1 MSTKNYF
8 AILLVECSLVWLIAI
23 LTTYPMYRIFLK
35 IVLLVLVVNHLVTA
49 QVPTKHLHY
58 SPFQK
63 NGFKCVSVKQKF
75 NRALY
80 GGNTAFRVEAG
91 DFPEFALYLPGMG
104 GNLKIGILHNQ
115 QSKWLSEAKHIQT
128 VYQDGLMKYQ
138 IQDELLGG
146 ATLFLNVA
154 AAYTHEALILDYHC
168 EGLLPVDVQ
177 LVISYGGV
185 TGKKFSRDG
194 DIGADPESSFYLKP
208 ENCTTNL
215 FQLKSNHFSLSYHP
229 KDSTQLVTGIFP
241 PTHSLKLSDATIQQ
255 TPLTALNATKNKGL
269 SPCLLSISPLEKD
282 TQSLWIQRGVSEL
295 SYTDLPKIRQEN
307 ERLRKQIVH
316 TIEINTP
323 DSLLNPLGQAL
334 SLAADAIWDS
344 PTYMHGAVAWRM
356 RLPAWR
362 GPYIADVLGQHDRA
376 KTYFSAYSKSQ
387 VGSTFPLTKA
397 VPDWVMHGA
406 REVEKIGS
414 GIFTEGYI
422 CRNPNGEIKP
432 HHYDMNLVYI
442 DQLLN
447 HFNWTGD
454 TAYVR
459 EMWKVLEKHLSWEK
473 HNFDPDND
481 GLFDAYCCIWA
492 SDALQYSGGAVTHST
507 AYNYKAFRMAAYLA
521 KLLGKEDKPYQEEA
535 AKIYAAL
542 QEKLWLPETGSFA
555 EYKDALGLKLT
566 HPSVGLWTVYHAIDS
581 EAASVSQQ
589 YSMTQYVDKQ
599 IPKIPFRISELKEDF
614 YLLSTTNWQPYT
626 WSINNVALGENL
638 HTALA
643 CWQAG
648 NRVMA
653 YQLWRNT
660 LVESLYT
667 SASPGGFEQLAS
679 FDAVRGEL
687 YRDFAD
693 GIGMAGRSLVEGL
706 FGIQPK
712 LLSHQIKIKTGFPD
726 TWNYASFK
734 SKDILF
740 DFKRTKQ
747 TYHYHIETHWKN
759 ANQLLV
765 QIPSVYKNAKE
776 VRVNGKPV
784 DYTIEKTFNGES
796 LLTFSTHEATVF
808 DIQVVFGTPL
818 NKSALN
824 ENKQVEKSV
833 VKENVKLILSNK
845 FETIDLSAVF
855 NDKVTRI
862 FKNQYLSPRPTAAT
876 LQLPYQ
882 GIGNWCYPLTNALID
897 DRGLRKQAEQGNGI
911 IHYQQISYA
920 TPADTNNNNI
930 AFVSKWDNFSDTLT
944 VKPIQKRGRRLHLI
958 LAGTTNPMQSR
969 MENGKLLVTFEDGTN
984 KTLSLQNPD
993 TWWPIEQDYFYD
1005 GKAFYYD
1012 QQKRPTRLL
1021 LKSGKFTREETTYS
1035 TIKGYSNRAIEG
1047 GAANVYALDIPNIP
1061 IKSIQLIALCND
1073 VVIGLMAL
1081 TIEQ

>member
-1 MSTKNYF
+1 
-8 AILLVECSLVWLIAI
+8 
-23 LTTYPMYRIFLK
+23 MYHTFRK
-35 IVLLVLVVNHLVTA
+35 IVILVLGVSYSALA
-49 QVPTKHLHY
+49 QIPSKPLHY
-58 SPFQK
+58 RPFQK
-63 NGFKCVSVKQKF
+63 TGFQCVSIKRKF

-104 GNLKIGILHNQ
+104 GNLKLGLIHKQ
-115 QSKWLSEAKHIQT
+115 QSKWLSEAKQIRT
-128 VYQDGLMKYQ
+128 VYQDGKMTYQ

-168 EGLLPVDVQ
+168 EGKLPEEVQ
-177 LVISYGGV
+177 LVVSYGGV

-208 ENCTTNL
+208 ENCTNNR
-215 FQLKSNHFSLSYHP
+215 FQLKVNQFSLSYHP
-229 KDSTQLVTGIFP
+229 KDSTQLVTGIFST
-241 PTHSLKLSDATIQQ
+241 THSLKLSDARMQQ
-255 TPLTALNATKNKGL
+255 TPLTALNATNDKVL
-269 SPCLLSISPLEKD
+269 SPCLLTIAPLEKE
-282 TQSLWIQRGVSEL
+282 TQYLWIQRGESAL
-295 SYTDLPKIRQEN
+295 SYSDLPNIFKEN
-307 ERLRKQIVH
+307 ERLRKQIAS

-376 KTYFSAYSKSQ
+376 KTHFSAYGKSQ
-387 VGSTFPLTKA
+387 VGSNFPLTNA
-397 VPDWVMHGA
+397 VPDSAMHGA
-406 REVEKIGS
+406 RELEKIGS

-459 EMWKVLEKHLSWEK
+459 EMWTVLEKHLAWEK

-507 AYNYKAFRMAAYLA
+507 AYNYKAFRTAAYLA
-521 KLLGKEDKPYQEEA
+521 KLLGKDDKPYQQEA
-535 AKIYAAL
+535 DKIYAAL
-542 QEKLWLPETGSFA
+542 QKQLWLPETGSFA

-566 HPSVGLWTVYHAIDS
+566 HPSAGLWTVYHAIDS
-581 EAASVSQQ
+581 EAASEAQQ

-599 IPKIPFRISELKEDF
+599 IPKIPFRIPELKEDF
-614 YLLSTTNWQPYT
+614 YLFSTTNWQPYT
-626 WSINNVALGENL
+626 WSINNVTLGENL

-648 NRVMA
+648 NRTMA

-712 LLSHQIKIKTGFPD
+712 LLSHQIKIKTGFPE
-726 TWNYASFK
+726 TWNYANFK
-734 SKDILF
+734 SKDIKF
-740 DFKRTKQ
+740 DFKRNKQ
-747 TYHYHIETHWKN
+747 TYHYRIETYWQH

-765 QIPSVYKNAKE
+765 QIPSKYKNAKE
-776 VRVNGKPV
+776 VVVNGKPV
-784 DYTIEKTFNGES
+784 KYTIEKTFSGES
-796 LLTFSTHEATVF
+796 LLTFRTKEATIF
-808 DIQVVFGTPL
+808 DIQVVFGTSLNTPL
-818 NKSALN
+818 SN
-824 ENKQVEKSV
+824 ENKGGENLV
-833 VKENVKLILSNK
+833 VKNDVNIPLSNK
-845 FETIDLSAVF
+845 FTSIDLSTVF

-862 FKNQYLSPRPTAAT
+862 FKNQYLSPRPTAPT

-882 GIGNWCYPLTNALID
+882 GIGNWCYPLTNAVID
-897 DRGLRKQAEQGNGI
+897 DRGVRKQAEEGKGI
-911 IHYQQISYA
+911 IHYQQIPYA
-920 TPADTNNNNI
+920 TPADTNKNNI

-944 VKPIQKRGRRLHLI
+944 IKPVQQQGRRLHI
-958 LAGTTNPMQSR
+958 MLAGTTNPMQSR

-1012 QQKRPTRLL
+1012 RQKRPTRLL

-1047 GAANVYALDIPNIP
+1047 GAANVYALDIPNKP

-1073 VVIGLMAL
+1073 VIIGLMAL
-1081 TIEQ
+1081 TIEE

>member
-1 MSTKNYF
+1 
-8 AILLVECSLVWLIAI
+8 
-23 LTTYPMYRIFLK
+23 MYYTFRKI
-35 IVLLVLVVNHLVTA
+35 IVLILCSIHIARA
-49 QVPTKHLHY
+49 QVPSKSLHY
-58 SPFQK
+58 TPFQS
-63 NGFKCVSVKQKF
+63 NGFKCVAIKQKF

-104 GNLKIGILHNQ
+104 GNLKVGIIHKQ
-115 QSKWLSEAKHIQT
+115 QSKWLSEAQKIQT
-128 VYQDGLMKYQ
+128 VYQDGKMKYQ

-154 AAYTHEALILDYHC
+154 AAYTHEALVLDYHC
-168 EGLLPVDVQ
+168 EGVLPAEVQ
-177 LVISYGGV
+177 LVFSYGGV

-208 ENCTTNL
+208 ENCATNRFL
-215 FQLKSNHFSLSYHP
+215 LKSNRFSLSYNP
-229 KDSTQLVTGIFP
+229 KDSTQLVTGVFAP
-241 PTHSLKLSDATIQQ
+241 NNQLKLSDAAAQQ
-255 TPLTALNATKNKGL
+255 TPLAALKATQTKNL
-269 SPCLLSISPLEKD
+269 APCLLTVASLEK
-282 TQSLWIQRGVSEL
+282 TLQYLWIQRGEAAVT
-295 SYTDLPKIRQEN
+295 YTDLPKVLKEN
-307 ERLRKQIVH
+307 ELLRKKMVS
-316 TIEINTP
+316 TIEISTP

-376 KTYFSAYSKSQ
+376 KTHFSAYSKSQ
-387 VGSTFPLTKA
+387 VGSDFPLAKSM
-397 VPDWVMHGA
+397 PDSVMHGA
-406 REVEKIGS
+406 RELEKIGS

-459 EMWKVLEKHLSWEK
+459 EMWTVLEKHLAWEK

-521 KLLGKEDKPYQEEA
+521 TLLGKDAKPYQQEA
-535 AKIYAAL
+535 DKIYQAL
-542 QEKLWLPETGSFA
+542 QKNLWLPETGSFA
-555 EYKDALGLKLT
+555 EYKDALGLRLT
-566 HPSVGLWTVYHAIDS
+566 HPSAGLWTVYHAIDS
-581 EAASVSQQ
+581 EAASEAQQ

-599 IPKIPFRISELKEDF
+599 IPKIPFRIPELKEDF

-648 NRVMA
+648 NRTMA
-653 YQLWRNT
+653 YQVWRNT

-687 YRDFAD
+687 YRDFGD

-712 LLSHQIKIKTGFPD
+712 LLSHEIKIKTGFPE

-734 SKDILF
+734 SKDIRF
-740 DFKRTKQ
+740 DFKRNKQ
-747 TYHYHIETHWKN
+747 VYQYQIETYWQN
-759 ANQLLV
+759 ANQLLL
-765 QIPSVYKNAKE
+765 QIPSEYKNAQK
-776 VRVNGKPV
+776 VLVNGKPV
-784 DYTIEKTFNGES
+784 KYTMEKTLSGES
-796 LLTFSTHEATVF
+796 LLTFRTKEAKVF
-808 DIQVVFGTPL
+808 DIQVVFGMKLEKPVS
-818 NKSALN
+818 K
-824 ENKQVEKSV
+824 ENKQSVMPRVVEQEVSAKGEKQV
-833 VKENVKLILSNK
+833 
-845 FETIDLSAVF
+845 ETIDLSAVF

-862 FKNQYLSPRPTAAT
+862 FKNHYLSPRPTAPT

-882 GIGNWCYPLTNALID
+882 GIGNWCYPLTNAIID
-897 DRGLRKQAEQGNGI
+897 DRGVRKQAEEGKGMLY
-911 IHYQQISYA
+911 YQQIPYA
-920 TPADTNNNNI
+920 TPADTNKNNI

-944 VKPIQKRGRRLHLI
+944 IKPVQQQGKRLHI
-958 LAGTTNPMQSR
+958 MLAGTTNPMQSR
-969 MENGKLLVTFEDGTN
+969 MENGKLLVTFDDGTS

-1021 LKSGKFTREETTYS
+1021 LKSGKFTREETAYS

-1047 GAANVYALDIPNIP
+1047 GAANVYALDIPNRP

-1073 VVIGLMAL
+1073 VIIGLMAL
-1081 TIEQ
+1081 TLEK